1 MTQLNAHSVLCLVG
15 VYCGLERVNGDRD
28 YCEANLSV
36 VKEGHVGTW
45 VPERDGRAVG
55 VGGRRKGRVCGQ
67 EDPKWDE
74 ASRLEI
80 EGNGG
85 DPGETWGV
93 DRAGL
98 RWDLGQGPCPSI

>member
-1 MTQLNAHSVLCLVG
+1 MG
-15 VYCGLERVNGDRD
+15 VYCGLGGINLDRD